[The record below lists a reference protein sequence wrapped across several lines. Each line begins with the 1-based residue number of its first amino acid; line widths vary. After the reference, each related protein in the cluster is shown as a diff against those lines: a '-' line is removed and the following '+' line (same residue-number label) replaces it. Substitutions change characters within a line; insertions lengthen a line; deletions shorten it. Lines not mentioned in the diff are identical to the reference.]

1 MVRSRRVFNQLTDAR
16 ECLWSV
22 RERVGWDRERG
33 TNSTAYIKAQFVPL
47 CVRFHLIAT
56 RWQEVYAHT
65 HAFSLSHSCCLSAIV
80 GVATWPEVEWGGVA
94 HSLSVR
100 VKAISLNLQLLC
112 RLLNNSLYQA
122 CFWYP
127 LPLPLILT
135 FSYSLF
141 LVAAT
146 FVRHRMLPLPPI
158 RASHKSQN
166 VLTRQI
172 FILHC
177 CCCCCCRCFLCVQYD
192 LGID

>member
-80 GVATWPEVEWGGVA
+80 GVATWPEVEWDGA
-94 HSLSVR
+94 LSVSSS
-100 VKAISLNLQLLC
+100 KSNFTKSAIVMSPAKQLTLPG
-112 RLLNNSLYQA
+112 LLLIPP
-122 CFWYP
+122 P
-127 LPLPLILT
+127 LASYTYILLLT
-135 FSYSLF
+135 LSRSC
-141 LVAAT
+141 
-146 FVRHRMLPLPPI
+146 HI
-158 RASHKSQN
+158 RAPSHAASASNSGKP
-166 VLTRQI
+166 
-172 FILHC
+172 
-177 CCCCCCRCFLCVQYD
+177 
-192 LGID
+192 